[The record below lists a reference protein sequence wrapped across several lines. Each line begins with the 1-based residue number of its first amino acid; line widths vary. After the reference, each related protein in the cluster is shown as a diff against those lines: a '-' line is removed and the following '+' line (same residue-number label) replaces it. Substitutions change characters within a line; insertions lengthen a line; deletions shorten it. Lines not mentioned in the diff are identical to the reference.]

1 MTAKYIVQIYRR
13 DAWEH
18 RCCYKTCHEDL
29 TLSIQ
34 WLQTYLKWV
43 VYSFAPH
50 SRIYVQSGSSYTSMP
65 VHEVDACMRAL
76 VPTRAEVGFD
86 VDADHAF
93 WYGTIKQTTDGPILY
108 AHPIEPPPPPAPVLR
123 RSEARISI
131 EPPRV
136 RVCREPILN
145 RPDDSYIVVV
155 ESAAWSDAM
164 RAIQSYAATAA
175 ADYAYIPHTGDTE
188 VVKTREFAE
197 YMESKSNLLLC
208 TPAFG
213 IYCGQYKY
221 TVRCTPTASQQP
233 I

>member
-1 MTAKYIVQIYRR
+1 
-13 DAWEH
+13 
-18 RCCYKTCHEDL
+18 
-29 TLSIQ
+29 
-34 WLQTYLKWV
+34 
-43 VYSFAPH
+43 
-50 SRIYVQSGSSYTSMP
+50 
-65 VHEVDACMRAL
+65 MRAL